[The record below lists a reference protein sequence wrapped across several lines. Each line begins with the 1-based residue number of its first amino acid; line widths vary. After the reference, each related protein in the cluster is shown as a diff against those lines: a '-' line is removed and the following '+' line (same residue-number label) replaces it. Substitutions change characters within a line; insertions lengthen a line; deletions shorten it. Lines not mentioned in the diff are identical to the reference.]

1 MKISKEKK
9 EKISEQILALLYQVS
24 PKPMYTA
31 HIAKE
36 MARDEEFTKDLLIA
50 LKKKKLV
57 TEVKKNS
64 KGVDY
69 SQRSRWT
76 LSEAAYSAYKTQQTH
91 FNKQSRL

>member
-9 EKISEQILALLYQVS
+9 EKISEQILAFLYQVS
-24 PKPMYTA
+24 PRPMYTS
-31 HIAKE
+31 HVAKE

-57 TEVKKNS
+57 TEVKKNP
-64 KGVDY
+64 KGESY

-76 LSEAAYSAYKTQQTH
+76 LSEAAYSAYKTQQSH
-91 FNKQSRL
+91 FNRQTSL